1 MGYQAS
7 KNGATLFFELAAHL
21 WGFSFVVLYRP
32 FLGSS
37 ENSYFCSS
45 GSEGFPP
52 CVLFCSWLLLSSPE
66 KAAFLCCHVD
76 IVCEVQ

>member
-21 WGFSFVVLYRP
+21 WGFSFVVLYCP
-32 FLGSS
+32 FLDSS

-45 GSEGFPP
+45 GSEVFPP
-52 CVLFCSWLLLSSPE
+52 CVLLRSWLLLSSPE

-76 IVCEVQ
+76 IVCEVL